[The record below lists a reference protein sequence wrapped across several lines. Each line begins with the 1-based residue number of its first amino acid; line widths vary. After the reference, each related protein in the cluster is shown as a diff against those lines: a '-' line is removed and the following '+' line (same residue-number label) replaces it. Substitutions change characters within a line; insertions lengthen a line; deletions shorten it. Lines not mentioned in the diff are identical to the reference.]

1 MKKIVVCGFMLL
13 AAASMSLLSS
23 CSDDKVIQSEAALDE
38 TRTATF
44 VLYTSYLSES
54 SSTTPTAVPN
64 TTKVLFVA
72 KNSALGNTA
81 AKGSLIREVSIAQ
94 SPIAISLPAVPGGV
108 EYSVVFSDFVAKYKG
123 ASDSEAKDYIFTADQ
138 IKVTLEP
145 GKTAVKKVEYQ
156 PGKSSL

>member
-1 MKKIVVCGFMLL
+1 MKKIFVCGFMLL

-23 CSDDKVIQSEAALDE
+23 CSDDKIIQSDAALDE

-72 KNSALGNTA
+72 KNSDFGNSA
-81 AKGSLIREVSIAQ
+81 ATGSFIREIAIAQ
-94 SPIAISLPAVPGGV
+94 SPVAVTLPAVAGGV
-108 EYSVVFSDFVAKYKG
+108 TYSVVFSDFVAKYKG
-123 ASDSEAKDYIFTADQ
+123 VADSDPKDYIFSATD
-138 IKVTLEP
+138 VTVKLEP

>member
-54 SSTTPTAVPN
+54 TSTTPTAVPN

-72 KNSALGNTA
+72 KNSDLGNDA
-81 AKGSLIREVSIAQ
+81 AKGSFIREVSIAQ
-94 SPIAISLPAVPGGV
+94 SPITVSLPAVAGGV

-123 ASDSEAKDYIFTADQ
+123 ATDPDPKDYIFSAKDV
-138 IKVTLEP
+138 KVKLEP
-145 GKTAVKKVEYQ
+145 GKTAVQKVEYAA
-156 PGKSSL
+156 GKSL